1 MRYKRKKEI
10 LFFYRMSATLLHGD
24 CLEVMKTLPDA
35 SVDCFVCDLPY
46 GCLSGGNKQTE
57 RKGGA
62 FPEEG
67 CSWDVK
73 IDLAA
78 FWVEV
83 KRLCKSD
90 NTPILMFCNTRFGID
105 LINSNP
111 TWFRYDLVWDKQ
123 RGVNFLAANKRP
135 MTSHEMIY
143 VFGKKTPFYKRVD
156 VKTDKKEW
164 VRDNKPRKGTEK
176 AYSPQYGVNF
186 IDYQSGGKDG
196 MRCPLSV
203 IDIPGKSKRNGHPTE
218 KPEVLYRWLLE
229 RYVPEGGT
237 VLDPTAGSFNCV
249 WVAEEMGLRGIG
261 IEKDEKF
268 YKKALE
274 RKTPTQPTIEL
285 V

>member
-1 MRYKRKKEI
+1 
-10 LFFYRMSATLLHGD
+10 MSLLLHGD

-62 FPEEG
+62 FPEAG

-123 RGVNFLAANKRP
+123 RGINFLAANKRP

-143 VFGKKTPFYKRVD
+143 VFGKKIPFYKRMD
-156 VKTDKKEW
+156 VKTDKGEW
-164 VRDNKPRKGTEK
+164 VKDRTKEK
-176 AYSPQYGVNF
+176 AMKSRQYGLGRSAAT
-186 IDYQSGGKDG
+186 DEGGKDG

-203 IDIPGKSKRNGHPTE
+203 IDVPGKSKRNGHPTE
-218 KPEVLYRWLLE
+218 KPEVLYKWLLE

-261 IEKDEKF
+261 IEKDPGF
-268 YKKALE
+268 YYKALE
-274 RKTPTQPTIEL
+274 HVKEPNQEPGL
-285 V
+285 Q

>member
-1 MRYKRKKEI
+1 MRGGNQI
-10 LFFYRMSATLLHGD
+10 LCFFRMSLLLHGD

-62 FPEEG
+62 FPEAG

-73 IDLAA
+73 IDLSA

-156 VKTDKKEW
+156 VKTDKGEW
-164 VRDNKPRKGTEK
+164 VKDRTKEK
-176 AYSPQYGVNF
+176 AMKSRQYGLGCSAAT
-186 IDYQSGGKDG
+186 DEGGKDG

-203 IDIPGKSKRNGHPTE
+203 IDVPGKSKRNGHPTE

-237 VLDPTAGSFNCV
+237 VLDPTAGSFNCI
-249 WVAEEMGLRGIG
+249 WVAEEMGFRGIG

-268 YKKALE
+268 YNKALE
-274 RKTPTQPTIEL
+274 HVKEPEIGQN
-285 V
+285 